1 MARPRARNAAR
12 RALFGGTFDPPHVGH
27 LALAEWAREQLKL
40 DEVLFVPVGRPPHKR
55 ATGLSSPRHR
65 LAMTR
70 LATRGNA
77 AFRVSGLEVEA
88 TTPSYTVDTLRRLRA
103 EHPRDRWYLLLGSD
117 SLDEFHT
124 WREPETILDLC
135 TLAVAVR
142 PGCGEEALR
151 RWGRRREIVSL
162 GNPGLDVSST
172 MVRARARAG
181 RSLRY
186 LVPDAVASYIVRHR
200 LYRSSAAGRRP

>member
-1 MARPRARNAAR
+1 MAHPSARPGSRKG
-12 RALFGGTFDPPHVGH
+12 LFGGTFDPPHVGH

-55 ATGLSSPRHR
+55 ATRLSSAGHR
-65 LAMTR
+65 LAMAR
-70 LATRGNA
+70 LATRGNT

-88 TTPSYTVDTLRRLRA
+88 ATPSYTVDTLRRLRA
-103 EHPRDRWYLLLGSD
+103 RHPRDRWYLIIGSD

-124 WREPETILDLC
+124 WREPETILELS
-135 TLAVAVR
+135 TLAVAGR

-186 LVPDAVASYIVRHR
+186 LVPDLVASYIVRHR
-200 LYRSSAAGRRP
+200 LYQAARAGRRS

>member
-1 MARPRARNAAR
+1 MARQGARKAAR

-27 LALAEWAREQLKL
+27 LALAEWAREELKL
-40 DEVLFVPVGRPPHKR
+40 DQVLFVPVGRPPHKR
-55 ATGLSSPRHR
+55 ATRLSGARHR

-77 AFRVSGLEVEA
+77 AFAVSDLEVGLP
-88 TTPSYTVDTLRRLRA
+88 TPSYTVETLRRLRA
-103 EHPRDRWYLLLGSD
+103 RHPRDRWYLLLGSD

-124 WREPETILDLC
+124 WREPETILELS

-142 PGCGEEALR
+142 PGCGEAALR

-172 MVRARARAG
+172 MVRARARAA

-186 LVPDAVASYIVRHR
+186 LVPDVVASYIVRHR
-200 LYRSSAAGRRP
+200 LYRAAAAGRRP